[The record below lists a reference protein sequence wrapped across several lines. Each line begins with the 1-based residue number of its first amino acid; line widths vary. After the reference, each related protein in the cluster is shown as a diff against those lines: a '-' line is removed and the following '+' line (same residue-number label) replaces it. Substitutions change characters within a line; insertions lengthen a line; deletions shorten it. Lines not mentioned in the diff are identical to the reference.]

1 MGIASSLK
9 KLSNKTIIKF
19 GGDIT
24 IKTTTQSAYNS
35 ADGSVVKQQT
45 SVTVKGVIESV
56 TVRETNDLI
65 SQDDIKLLLSA
76 GAIDFVP
83 TTKDKILISGITYNI
98 IKIDKETI
106 ENQDV
111 VYTFY
116 LRA

>member
-1 MGIASSLK
+1 MGISSSLK

-19 GGDIT
+19 GGNIT
-24 IKTTTQSAYNS
+24 FIRSISADYNVT
-35 ADGSVVKQQT
+35 DGSVFKNKSQ
-45 SVTVKGVIESV
+45 VTVQGVIESV

-65 SQDDIKLLLSA
+65 SQDDKKLLLSA

-83 TTKDKILISGITYNI
+83 TTKDKILIIGIKYNI
-98 IKIDKETI
+98 IKIDKQTI